1 MATPFQTLGAG
12 NGFSFCLERENE
24 FSGQVIQNVPTLAQT
39 MSAYWN
45 IDSISFG
52 GATWN
57 PNNEPTDLICDEDAN
72 VGSGENIIIDNPPVE
87 GKGFRVSIYK
97 PTYFIDST
105 DEYLTDEYLKHGLSC
120 RFFHGQEI
128 NEGLGDYGISE
139 ILSTVIEYRSGRYGE
154 IEDSDTGCEAV
165 YGGPNN
171 TDFIGFTRTKET
183 QSVTNV
189 TISGIPFIRTV
200 RKYYSGFTFIVDER
214 SNPQCPVPRFL
225 PETGETPTIT
235 LHTY

>member
-1 MATPFQTLGAG
+1 MATPFKTLGAG
-12 NGFSFCLERENE
+12 NGFPFCLSREDA

-57 PNNEPTDLICDEDAN
+57 PDNEPADLICDEAAN
-72 VGSGENIIIDNPPVE
+72 VGSDVNQIIYNPPVE
-87 GKGFRVSIYK
+87 GKSFTVRINK

-105 DEYLTDEYLKHGLSC
+105 DEYLKHGLFC

-128 NEGLGDYGISE
+128 NEGIDDYGISE
-139 ILSTVIEYRSGRYGE
+139 ILSTVIEYQSGRYLG
-154 IEDSDTGCEAV
+154 IENSDTGCEAV
-165 YGGPNN
+165 YAGPNN
-171 TDFIGFTRTKET
+171 TDFIGYQRIKET

-200 RKYYSGFTFIVDER
+200 RKYYAGFTFIVHGS

-225 PETGETPTIT
+225 PEAGGTPTIT